1 MAESE
6 QKPMSKAITG
16 GQQPVHNEAGD
27 LVPGGAPPADVVS
40 APGISSSPQVKSS
53 TMKRAL
59 PDSSALQLGF
69 GRPRLVAEKLAH
81 DDRPHE
87 IQQLR
92 VVA

>member
-1 MAESE
+1 MRAQNHVILEKRMAESE

-59 PDSSALQLGF
+59 PDSSALHGN
-69 GRPRLVAEKLAH
+69 AIASA
-81 DDRPHE
+81 
-87 IQQLR
+87 
-92 VVA
+92 VV